1 MTRYA
6 IDPETLVQ
14 LAGNSREIS
23 SAHQLVAP
31 NSIRSLAID
40 ILLQRV
46 RNAELS
52 EREASVFHER
62 MTELKIRLLGDRVSR
77 RTAWQIAL
85 ENNLNTVGLA
95 EYVAVATL
103 QADALITSNPN
114 LATIA
119 SGYVPLAT
127 LSDLF
132 DQ

>member
-1 MTRYA
+1 M
-6 IDPETLVQ
+6 
-14 LAGNSREIS
+14 
-23 SAHQLVAP
+23 
-31 NSIRSLAID
+31 
-40 ILLQRV
+40 

-52 EREASVFHER
+52 ESEAMTLHER

-103 QADALITSNPN
+103 QADALVTFNPD

-119 SGYVPLAT
+119 SGLVPLAKLT
-127 LSDLF
+127 DLF
-132 DQ
+132 EQ